1 MSLLVHM
8 PLTKDYNNK
17 GSIPVK
23 TTNNGTTLDT
33 NGYCVFSGSQYI
45 KLSNDWMTQ
54 GEKELTVCVK
64 AHMND
69 WSTYPGKIFSCT
81 ESGGFC
87 DSI

>member
-1 MSLLVHM
+1 M

-54 GEKELTVCVK
+54 GEKVLYV
-64 AHMND
+64 
-69 WSTYPGKIFSCT
+69 
-81 ESGGFC
+81 
-87 DSI
+87 